1 VRTFR
6 QVIRLG
12 RELSATKR
20 VVSRVAL
27 TLTRLEDRHGDEERV
42 LRVRPGSQS
51 AEPAPAPHAS
61 ATSMG
66 IAAFSTVVEWYDFTL
81 YLYFASVMAR
91 IFFGGGEM
99 ALAST
104 LGGFAVAYLMRPI
117 GAMVL
122 GHYGDRLGRRR
133 MMMLSMGLMTAAM
146 FATALLPTHEQV
158 GAASGVLL
166 VLLRCLMAFS
176 VGAEYTGV
184 VAYLLEGSK
193 PDRRGLIAS
202 LAAASSEV
210 GGLLAVGVSTLTV
223 LLLSPEAL
231 AAWGWRIPFLIGGA
245 LAGLV
250 WAARSFITET
260 PAFERQLQKGA
271 VWKSPLKRML
281 VEQRAAIARGFAIS
295 ALGSVTYYVGITYV
309 PTFLVS
315 VRAMSEADAL
325 RLATIAG
332 VAVILV
338 TPVFGLL
345 SDRYGRK
352 PILQLLCASSV
363 IVPVAM
369 FHLMGQGSL
378 LHITVGALALAAL
391 GGGVSAVG
399 AVTTAEQLPME
410 GRMSGLALGATTA
423 TAIFG
428 GLVPYLSQLL
438 LEWLKWPPIPG
449 VMIAIVGA
457 AIWPVL
463 WAMPE
468 TRPRSPNP

>member
-1 VRTFR
+1 M
-6 QVIRLG
+6 Q
-12 RELSATKR
+12 A
-20 VVSRVAL
+20 
-27 TLTRLEDRHGDEERV
+27 
-42 LRVRPGSQS
+42 GSGFS
-51 AEPAPAPHAS
+51 GAAPPAHAS
-61 ATSMG
+61 PASIG
-66 IAAFSTVVEWYDFTL
+66 IAAFSTIVEWYDFTL

-91 IFFGGGEM
+91 VFFGGGEI

-117 GAMVL
+117 GAIVL

-146 FATALLPTHEQV
+146 FATALLPTYEQV

-184 VAYLLEGSK
+184 VAYLLEGAK
-193 PDRRGLIAS
+193 PARRGLIAS

-210 GGLLAVGVSTLTV
+210 GGLLAAGVATLTV

-231 AAWGWRIPFLIGGA
+231 ASWGWRIPFLIGGM
-245 LAGLV
+245 LAGVV

-260 PAFERQLQKGA
+260 PAFERQLQSGA
-271 VWKSPLKRML
+271 VWKSPLKRVL
-281 VEQRAAIARGFAIS
+281 QEQRAAVLRGFAIS

-315 VRAMSEADAL
+315 VRAMPEADAL
-325 RLATIAG
+325 RLATVAAL
-332 VAVILV
+332 AVILV
-338 TPVFGLL
+338 TPLFGLL
-345 SDRYGRK
+345 SDRVGRK
-352 PILQLLCASSV
+352 PVLLFLCLASALL
-363 IVPVAM
+363 PALM
-369 FHLMGQGSL
+369 FHLMGQGTLSQAL
-378 LHITVGALALAAL
+378 IGALALAAL

-399 AVTTAEQLPME
+399 AVATAEQLPIE

-428 GLVPYLSQLL
+428 GFVPYLGQLL
-438 LEWLKWPPIPG
+438 LDWLKWPPIPG
-449 VMIAIVGA
+449 VMIAIVA
-457 AIWPVL
+457 LAILPL
-463 WAMPE
+463 ITAMPE
-468 TRPRSPNP
+468 TRPQKHDP